1 MPLSDAIYTTSNDF
15 SPIHSVKTVTL
26 SDSVDL
32 PDGPCRALLITA
44 TTGDISFITGNNE
57 TVTIPVATLA
67 GPPIFIRARRIR
79 VTGTTIAAS
88 AVFACY

>member
-1 MPLSDAIYTTSNDF
+1 MPLNPDLYTTTNDF
-15 SPIHSVKTVTL
+15 APIHALRPVTF

-32 PDGPCRALLITA
+32 PDGPCRALLITVN
-44 TTGDISFITGNNE
+44 TGDISFITGNNE
-57 TVTIPVATLA
+57 TVTIPVAQIA
-67 GPPIFIRARRIR
+67 GLNFIRARRIR